1 LKRSGMEAN
10 MGITYRIE
18 KEKGFTLVL
27 WKGVVTAETFL
38 AHVQRLSSDEDWP
51 PFKRL
56 HLTDL
61 RDASIDASMDE
72 SIIQKAADS
81 YGQHPE
87 KIKGMKVAIVAR
99 DAFSKAVV
107 FERIIT
113 QYGATAIVFNFLNT
127 ARIWL
132 DIDDDDVKRSFQQ
145 LRSIGSEKNGVSP

>member
-1 LKRSGMEAN
+1 MEAN
-10 MGITYRIE
+10 MAITYRIE

-27 WKGVVTAETFL
+27 WKGVVTAEEFL
-38 AHVQRLSSDEDWP
+38 AHVRRLVSDEDWP
-51 PFKRL
+51 PGRRL

-61 RDASIDASMDE
+61 RDTSLDASMDE
-72 SIIQKAADS
+72 STIQKAADN
-81 YGQHPE
+81 YGKYPE
-87 KIKGMKVAIVAR
+87 KIKGMKVAIVAS

-132 DIDDDDVKRSFQQ
+132 DIDDDDIKRSLQQ
-145 LRSIGSEKNGVSP
+145 LRIIGSEKGEVSP